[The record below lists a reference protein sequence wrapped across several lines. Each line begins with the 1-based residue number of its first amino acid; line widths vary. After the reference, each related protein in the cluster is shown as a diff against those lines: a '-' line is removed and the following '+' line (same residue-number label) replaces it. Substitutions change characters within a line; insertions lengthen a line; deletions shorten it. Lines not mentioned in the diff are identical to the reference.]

1 MSEKTNKTKQ
11 ALMLAGLKLFGE
23 YGPASTSTRMLA
35 NEANA
40 NISSIKY
47 HFESKEGLYHAVVKY
62 IVSKIMSGNKDAMS
76 SIMLKIN
83 NPKLSKQE
91 AREIYKQLFLNVA
104 KTLIGNEES
113 RDWAKIIIREQA
125 SPTSAFDIM
134 YEGQMK
140 PILNAALKLSSII
153 YDHEID
159 NKLIAIRQQIILG
172 QILGFVVARESF
184 KRMSNINNLSDVKD
198 QILQQVSICIDAVI
212 NIPLEN

>member
-11 ALMLAGLKLFGE
+11 ALLLAGLKLFGE
-23 YGPASTSTRMLA
+23 YGVVSTSTRMLA

-47 HFESKEGLYHAVVKY
+47 HFESKEGLYQAVIKY
-62 IVSKIMSGNKDAMS
+62 IVSKIMSDNKEAMS
-76 SIMLKIN
+76 SIMLEIN
-83 NPKLSKQE
+83 NPKLSKQK
-91 AREIYKQLFLNVA
+91 AREIYKQLSLNVA

-140 PILNAALKLSSII
+140 PLLNTALKLSSVI
-153 YDHEID
+153 YDCQID
-159 NKLIAIRQQIILG
+159 NKLVIRQQIVLG

-184 KRMSNINNLSDVKD
+184 KRMSNINNLSDIKD
-198 QILQQVSICIDAVI
+198 EILQQVSICIDAVV
-212 NIPLEN
+212 NTPLEN